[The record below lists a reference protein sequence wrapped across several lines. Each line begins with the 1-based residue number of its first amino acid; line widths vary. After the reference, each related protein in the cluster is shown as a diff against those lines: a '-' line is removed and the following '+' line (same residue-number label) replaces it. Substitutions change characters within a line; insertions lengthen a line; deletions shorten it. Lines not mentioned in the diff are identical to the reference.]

1 MADAIEAPSLD
12 SALSTVFGGGGP
24 TAPAAAPAA
33 NPGAPTSAPVLQDRV
48 ATSGTIPGFQGGPPA
63 PGNPAP
69 GTPSPAPAAPAWDLN
84 AWLAKVAPGAR
95 ACAKGAR
102 ALGSWKESRA
112 MLEASIREN
121 QAMALEL
128 ETLRSGKPAGAP
140 DDFEKIKAE
149 YETLQ
154 KWKAETEPKLGEL
167 EKVRSQY
174 DTMTNRAFRAKFDT
188 PRAELLTAAKALAT
202 EAGLSEDVIAKVF
215 EAKTDYAAAKALEEA
230 KADPVAARLLGE
242 QRAQYA
248 KLSAAREA
256 ALAAQDPAAELAR
269 WKQEEQ
275 ALMTDVAG
283 RAVQDLRKSFQAALP
298 KVAESFKDPT
308 KPENALFATAPGQAI
323 VTRLTE
329 RLAKG
334 EAFEPGDVVRALA
347 LAETAPA
354 YASFAK
360 KQAAEIASLKQQLEQ
375 LGGLQPGSEVPSGGA
390 GTPAANDPG
399 TGLMA
404 MLNRSMGGRQSDI
417 IIPQAQA
424 G

>member
-1 MADAIEAPSLD
+1 MADTIEAPSLD
-12 SALSTVFGGGGP
+12 SALSTVFGGG
-24 TAPAAAPAA
+24 TAPAAASPAGPSA
-33 NPGAPTSAPVLQDRV
+33 NPGLPVLQDR
-48 ATSGTIPGFQGGPPA
+48 ATTSGTIPGFQGGPPA
-63 PGNPAP
+63 PTNPAP
-69 GTPSPAPAAPAWDLN
+69 GAPSQAPSAPAWDLN
-84 AWLAKVAPGAR
+84 AWLAKVAPEAPEF
-95 ACAKGAR
+95 AKGEK
-102 ALGSWKESRA
+102 ALGSWKESRS
-112 MLEASIREN
+112 MLEAAIREN

-128 ETLRSGKPAGAP
+128 SALREGKPVGAP
-140 DDFEKIKAE
+140 DDFEKIKTE
-149 YETLQ
+149 YDTLQ

-167 EKVRSQY
+167 EKVRAQY
-174 DTMTNRAFRAKFDT
+174 DTMTNRAFRAKFDA
-188 PRAELLTAAKALAT
+188 PRADLLTSAKALAA
-202 EAGLSEDVIAKVF
+202 EAGLPEDVISKVF

-256 ALAAQDPAAELAR
+256 ALAAQDPAAELAK

-334 EAFEPGDVVRALA
+334 EAFEPADVVRALA
-347 LAETAPA
+347 IAETAPA

-360 KQAAEIASLKQQLEQ
+360 KQAAEIASLKEQ
-375 LGGLQPGSEVPSGGA
+375 LAQLGALQPGAGAPGSGGT
-390 GTPAANDPG
+390 GTTPAANDPG
-399 TGLMA
+399 AGLMA

-417 IIPQAQA
+417 VIPQAQA
-424 G
+424 S

>member
-33 NPGAPTSAPVLQDRV
+33 NPRAPTSAPVLQDRV

-84 AWLAKVAPGAR
+84 AWLAKVAPEAPEF
-95 ACAKGAR
+95 AKGEK

-128 ETLRSGKPAGAP
+128 ETLRSGKPAGA
-140 DDFEKIKAE
+140 FEKIKAE

-167 EKVRSQY
+167 EKVRAQY

-188 PRAELLTAAKALAT
+188 PRAELLTAAKALVA
-202 EAGLSEDVIAKVF
+202 EAGLPEDVISKVF
-215 EAKTDYAAAKALEEA
+215 EAKSDYLAAKALEEA

-256 ALAAQDPAAELAR
+256 ALAAQDPAAELAK

-334 EAFEPGDVVRALA
+334 EAFEPADVVRALA
-347 LAETAPA
+347 IAETAPA

-360 KQAAEIASLKQQLEQ
+360 KQAAEIVSLKEQ
-375 LGGLQPGSEVPSGGA
+375 LAQLGALQPGAGAPGSGGA
-390 GTPAANDPG
+390 GTAPAANDPG
-399 TGLMA
+399 AGLMA
-404 MLNRSMGGRQSDI
+404 MLNRSMGGRQADI
-417 IIPQAQA
+417 VIPQAQA
-424 G
+424 S